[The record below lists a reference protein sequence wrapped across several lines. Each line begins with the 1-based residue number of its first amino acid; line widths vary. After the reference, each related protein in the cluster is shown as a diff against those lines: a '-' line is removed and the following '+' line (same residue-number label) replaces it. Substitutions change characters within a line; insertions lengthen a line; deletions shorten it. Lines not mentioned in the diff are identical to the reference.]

1 VKGPATTT
9 LVERPP
15 EGPARGIV
23 PAPAWLVSLVSVAL
37 VCVAGLALTRAWRRR
52 AK

>member
-1 VKGPATTT
+1 MKGPATTT

-15 EGPARGIV
+15 AGPARGIV
-23 PAPAWLVSLVSVAL
+23 PAPAWLVGVVSVAL
-37 VCVAGLALTRAWRRR
+37 VCLAGLILTRAWRRR